1 MLFFFERIAKIGR
14 DNFPVKTIL
23 NIFLLMVGEAF
34 VYKGSDEKKNF
45 KPPTKVAFESC
56 SLIQIELVESVQ

>member
-34 VYKGSDEKKNF
+34 VYKGSDEKKILNLQQ
-45 KPPTKVAFESC
+45 KLLLNRV
-56 SLIQIELVESVQ
+56 V